1 MHEQWSIVIIG
12 EAAGIAQW
20 NSVTAQQTEQSEA
33 HHKGKGLSSIY
44 HRLSLSL
51 VHFRLWIPGAC
62 CRQRSSTRHS
72 RSEGRGEVHP
82 ALGSTH
88 SLPMMTHGSS
98 VAQHITSYKKSEQ
111 KKISLNNYTHCM
123 I

>member
-20 NSVTAQQTEQSEA
+20 NSVTAQQTKQSEA
-33 HHKGKGLSSIY
+33 HHKGKEGPLVYLSQAVT
-44 HRLSLSL
+44 LSLA
-51 VHFRLWIPGAC
+51 HFRLWILGVC

-88 SLPMMTHGSS
+88 SLPMMTRGSS
-98 VAQHITSYKKSEQ
+98 VAQLITSYKISEQ
-111 KKISLNNYTHCM
+111 KQI
-123 I
+123 